1 MSIHDEVGRALQ
13 PLVDQG
19 LVQIVQ
25 AGGVP
30 DPGQHESVTVMV
42 NADDP
47 EAHRVDIMKLVLQA
61 GLKVELRLQP
71 NPSRPQG

>member
-1 MSIHDEVGRALQ
+1 MSIQDEVRRTLQ

-19 LVQIVQ
+19 LVHMVQ
-25 AGGVP
+25 AGEAP
-30 DPGQHESVTVMV
+30 NPGQHESVTVMV

-61 GLKVELRLQP
+61 GLKLELRLESD
-71 NPSRPQG
+71 PSRRRG

>member
-1 MSIHDEVGRALQ
+1 MSIHDEVRSALQ

-19 LVQIVQ
+19 LVHMVQ
-25 AGGVP
+25 AGEAP
-30 DPGQHESVTVMV
+30 NPGQHESVTVMV

-71 NPSRPQG
+71 KPS